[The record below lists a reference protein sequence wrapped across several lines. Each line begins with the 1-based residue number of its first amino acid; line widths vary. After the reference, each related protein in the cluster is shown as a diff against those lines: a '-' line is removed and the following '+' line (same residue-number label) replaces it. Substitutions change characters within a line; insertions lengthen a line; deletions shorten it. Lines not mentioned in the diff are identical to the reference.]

1 MKRVFFALALVMGL
15 GTTVAFASN
24 LSSTEVTTVTN
35 VKVTNVNDFT
45 PVEVKDL
52 PKAVQDVLAN
62 SYKDFTI
69 KAAAVE
75 TAEDGTSVYQITMVN
90 AEGEESVV
98 LFNEKGEVVK

>member
-1 MKRVFFALALVMGL
+1 MKKVFFALALVMGL
-15 GTTVAFASN
+15 GTTVAFAS
-24 LSSTEVTTVTN
+24 TEVTT
-35 VKVTNVNDFT
+35 VTNVNDFT

-75 TAEDGTSVYQITMVN
+75 TAEDGTSVYQITLVN

>member
-1 MKRVFFALALVMGL
+1 MKKVFFALALVMGL

-35 VKVTNVNDFT
+35 VNDFT

-69 KAAAVE
+69 NPSLIAKK
-75 TAEDGTSVYQITMVN
+75 N
-90 AEGEESVV
+90 
-98 LFNEKGEVVK
+98 F

>member
-1 MKRVFFALALVMGL
+1 MKKVFFALALVMGL

-24 LSSTEVTTVTN
+24 LSSTEVTT
-35 VKVTNVNDFT
+35 VTNVNDFT

-75 TAEDGTSVYQITMVN
+75 TAEDGTSVYQITLVN